1 MAGNKANQSKRL
13 TMKKKVLLTG
23 ASGLLGSEI
32 VDCLEIDNY
41 ELIKLRQTPASGY
54 LSLDIADPAQIAHLE
69 AVPFDYIVHTAA
81 NKDPDSCQ
89 KDPEGARKINVDGT
103 AALARVAGKKRIPML
118 FISTDYVFDGTR
130 PPYREEDRTNP
141 LNVYGQ
147 TKCDG
152 ENAVLSECPQGMV
165 LRVPFLFGGREL
177 TKSTVITSA
186 IAAARSSE
194 TVEVEAELIRCP
206 TATYDVAR
214 AVKAAIEHDL
224 SGIYHYSGHEAMN
237 RYQIYCAI
245 ANLLGLPVTSLKP
258 RTLGKVIAPR
268 PHNARLCIDK
278 WLGLGLPAPEAF
290 PAALQRALKNLQ
302 LLA

>member
-1 MAGNKANQSKRL
+1 MAGKKANQSKRL
-13 TMKKKVLLTG
+13 KMKKKILLTG

-32 VDCLEIDNY
+32 TDYLESDNY
-41 ELIKLRQTPASGY
+41 ELIKLRQTPAPGY
-54 LSLDIADPAQIAHLE
+54 LSLDLADPAQIAHLE

-103 AALARVAGKKRIPML
+103 AALARVAGKKRIPIL

-130 PPYREEDRTNP
+130 PPYRETDRTNP
-141 LNVYGQ
+141 LNIYGQ

-152 ENAVLSECPQGMV
+152 EKAVFAECPQGVV
-165 LRVPFLFGGREL
+165 LRVPFMFGGREL
-177 TKSTVITSA
+177 SKSAVITSA
-186 IAAARSSE
+186 IAAARSGE
-194 TVEVEAELIRCP
+194 AVEVEAELIRCP

-214 AVKAAIEHDL
+214 AVKAAVEHDL
-224 SGIYHYSGHEAMN
+224 RGIYHFSGREAMN

-245 ANLLGLPVTSLKP
+245 ANALGLPVNAMKP

-268 PHNARLCIDK
+268 PHNAQLCIDK
-278 WLGLGLPAPEAF
+278 WLNLGLPAPEAF
-290 PAALQRALKNLQ
+290 PDALQRALKNLQ
-302 LLA
+302 LLV